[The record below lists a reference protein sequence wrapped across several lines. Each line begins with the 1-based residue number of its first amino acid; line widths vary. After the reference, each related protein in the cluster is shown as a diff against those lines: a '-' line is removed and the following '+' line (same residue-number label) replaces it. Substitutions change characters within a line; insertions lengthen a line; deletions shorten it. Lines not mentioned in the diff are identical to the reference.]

1 MQTVDPRPAQRRG
14 RISAGGENAP
24 EGKAGEKSGTGFL
37 NRENQQRPRINT
49 GREQDTAAGFTD
61 EGK

>member
-1 MQTVDPRPAQRRG
+1 MNGWRG
-14 RISAGGENAP
+14 VR
-24 EGKAGEKSGTGFL
+24 TGFL